1 MFHDIM
7 LNPKFF
13 QQLLKDFMVYSSKRH
28 QIIKDSSDALRLSKQ
43 AIFTLHRDDI
53 KTAEKLIVEIESILE
68 NIKVNFEKDPSL
80 RYEGSFRAALEEY
93 AEAKFFYNVLVGK
106 KIDFLAEEE
115 INYEGYLSGICDL
128 TGELVRKAVNQA
140 TEGHFDKVKKY
151 RDVTEEIIGELI
163 KFNMNNGHLRS
174 KYDDAKRNLRRLEE
188 ILYDVKIK
196 RN

>member
-1 MFHDIM
+1 M
-7 LNPKFF
+7 LNKKLFE
-13 QQLLKDFMVYSSKRH
+13 QLLKDYINYSAKRH

-53 KTAEKLIVEIESILE
+53 KTTEKLIVEIESILK
-68 NIKVNFEKDPSL
+68 NIKANFERDPSL

-115 INYEGYLSGICDL
+115 LDYESYLSGICDL

-140 TEGHFDKVKKY
+140 TKGKFGGVKKY

-188 ILYDVKIK
+188 ILYDVKIR